1 MRNNI
6 FAFVFII
13 MSFFAT
19 SSLFAENR
27 VHIVPEPV
35 MVKEMPGTFLLTKDI
50 TFIIPG
56 NEQTLKNTANLF
68 VDQISRAT
76 GFPVKIITGVNSRKK
91 GIVLHLNP
99 KPDAQ
104 IGEEGYQLKVR
115 SNGVD
120 ICANNPVGIYYG
132 LQSFMQLLPSEIENK
147 TVALKRNWDAP
158 CVDITDYP
166 RFKWRGLMLDVS
178 RHFFSKEFVKRYIDQ
193 MSKYKMNSFHWH
205 LTDNQGWRIEIKGL
219 PELTKVGAWRVPRT
233 GKFWTFEAPAP
244 GEKATDGGYYTQ
256 EDIKEVVR
264 YAQERFVNIVPE
276 VDVPGHSKAF
286 IASYP
291 DASCTGLKYTV
302 NAGYSPD
309 DDDIVLCAG
318 NEDNFKKL
326 EIIFSQIA
334 DLFPGKYIHVGGDEA
349 WKDYW
354 KKCPKCQQRMK
365 DEGLKN
371 EGELQSYFI
380 KRVEKILLS
389 KGKTL
394 VGWDEIL
401 EGGLAPSAVV
411 MSWRGTAGG
420 IEAAQKGHEVVMS
433 PNDFCYFN
441 QPQGELAIERV
452 YAGGSQISVSKAYEY
467 EPVPQ
472 GVDAKYVLGGQ
483 ANLWSEF
490 LASPRITEYMTWPRG
505 LALSEALWSP
515 KEKRNWNDFSIR
527 MEMQFPRFEK
537 DEVNYA
543 PCVYDPTIVPVK
555 NENGEMELTFSTELK
570 DLDVYY
576 TFDCTFPDNFAPKYQ
591 QKPISIPKGAS
602 EVWVITYRK
611 NKPVGRLLVMGIND
625 LKSRL
630 K

>member
-1 MRNNI
+1 MRRNVIVSI
-6 FAFVFII
+6 F
-13 MSFFAT
+13 MLSFFMGGSA
-19 SSLFAENR
+19 LYAQR
-27 VHIVPEPV
+27 VHVLPEPV
-35 MVKEMPGTFLLTKDI
+35 MVKEMPGEFRLTPDVS
-50 TFIIPG
+50 FCIPG
-56 NEQTLKNTANLF
+56 NKEALISTVKLF
-68 VDQISRAT
+68 VDHLSQVT
-76 GFPVKIITGVNSRKK
+76 GFPLKIRDGVNARQKCV
-91 GIVLHLNP
+91 VLRLNQ
-99 KPDAQ
+99 KPDSQ
-104 IGEEGYQLKVR
+104 IGDEGYQIKVR
-115 SNGVD
+115 ADGVD
-120 ICANNPVGIYYG
+120 IRANKPAGIFYG
-132 LQSFMQLLPSEIENK
+132 LQTLMQLLPSEIESKEKVLHVSWN
-147 TVALKRNWDAP
+147 VP
-158 CVDITDYP
+158 CVNITDYP

-178 RHFFSKEFVKRYIDQ
+178 RHFFSKEFVERYIDQ
-193 MSKYKMNSFHWH
+193 MAKYKLNSFHWH

-219 PELTKVGAWRVPRT
+219 PELTNIGAWRVPRT
-233 GKFWTFEAPAP
+233 GKFGTFEPPAP
-244 GEKATDGGYYTQ
+244 EEKATDGGYYTQ

-291 DASCTGLKYTV
+291 DASCTGLQYPV

-309 DDDIVLCAG
+309 NDDIVLCAG

-334 DLFPGKYIHVGGDEA
+334 SLFPGKYIHIGGDEA
-349 WKDYW
+349 WKDFW

-371 EGELQSYFI
+371 EEELQSYFI

-420 IEAAQKGHEVVMS
+420 IEAAQKGHDVVMS
-433 PNDFCYFN
+433 PNGYCYFN

-452 YAGGSQISVSKAYEY
+452 NAGGSLISVSKAYEY
-467 EPVPQ
+467 EPVPD
-472 GVDAKYVLGGQ
+472 GVDAKYILGGQ
-483 ANLWSEF
+483 ANLWAEF
-490 LASPRITEYMTWPRG
+490 IPSPRMAEYMTWPRG
-505 LALSEALWSP
+505 LALSEVFWSP
-515 KEKRNWNDFSIR
+515 KEKRNWNDFAAR

-537 DEVNYA
+537 EEVNYA
-543 PCVYDPTIVPVK
+543 PSVYDPTIVPIK
-555 NENGEMELTFSTELK
+555 DENGEMELTFSTELE

-576 TFDCTFPDNFAPKYQ
+576 TFDCTFPDNYSAKYQ
-591 QKPISIPKGAS
+591 QKPVSIPKGAS
-602 EVWVITYRK
+602 EIWVMTYRK
-611 NKPVGRLLVMGIND
+611 DKPIGRLLVMGLND